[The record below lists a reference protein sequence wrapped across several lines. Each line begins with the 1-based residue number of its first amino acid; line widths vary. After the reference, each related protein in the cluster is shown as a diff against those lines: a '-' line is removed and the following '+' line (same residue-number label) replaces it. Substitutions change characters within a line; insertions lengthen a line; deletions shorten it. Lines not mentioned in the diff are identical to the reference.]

1 MTRIGRPTLLSS
13 FFVLMLVVGALG
25 VQAQGDATPAPDRPT
40 AGEPGSVL
48 SNTTIELRRPVSD
61 DETDEA
67 IEEEPAQPAPPSTN
81 LVEVETEN
89 PVSAS
94 TTNDAITR
102 SVDSAPFEDFNAAER
117 SQPLGVDSG
126 LFSMGALRSDDDE
139 SAGATGWMAGIG
151 GEFARTLGGL
161 AVVLGLLIGMYLL
174 VRRFGGPMA
183 GAKRPAGVLE
193 IMARYP
199 IGRRQ
204 HLVLL
209 KMGRRLLL
217 LHQTGTEMRTLTDVS
232 DPNEVAD
239 LIARVESGSR
249 DGRFNAA
256 LEREASSYR
265 ALDRAPVSPQRD
277 QQDVEMVDLTRA
289 NGRWR
294 RAFRGLPRFGVNA

>member
-1 MTRIGRPTLLSS
+1 MTRIGFPALLP
-13 FFVLMLVVGALG
+13 FFLALILAACPLGAH
-25 VQAQGDATPAPDRPT
+25 AQDGTAPAPERPT
-40 AGEPGSVL
+40 AGETGSVL
-48 SNTTIELRRPVSD
+48 SNTTIELRRPASD
-61 DETDEA
+61 DETDRAADDEPEQSTTPST
-67 IEEEPAQPAPPSTN
+67 ILVELETEEPIAPPASDAERLLTN
-81 LVEVETEN
+81 GNART
-89 PVSAS
+89 
-94 TTNDAITR
+94 
-102 SVDSAPFEDFNAAER
+102 DFNAAER
-117 SQPLGVDSG
+117 AQPLGTDTG
-126 LFSMGALRSDDDE
+126 LFSLGTSSDEETDAE
-139 SAGATGWMAGIG
+139 AAPGWMAGIG

-232 DPNEVAD
+232 DPDEVAD
-239 LIARVESGSR
+239 LIARVESGAR
-249 DGRFNAA
+249 DGRFSEA

-265 ALDRAPVSPQRD
+265 AMDHGTVPASTRRA
-277 QQDVEMVDLTRA
+277 QQEVEMVDLTRA

-294 RAFRGLPRFGVNA
+294 RVLPRFGVSA